1 MSLKSS
7 RDFVGLMMEGK
18 MDGSQAK
25 GTLSQLTPE
34 KLLLLGLQLL
44 SKNSAK
50 VPCAVVQPRLQSKS
64 PNETGSPPSP
74 VKVGEVQSDPASP
87 QQEVPANP
95 RKRKRGSN
103 SELTEA
109 EKREKR

>member
-1 MSLKSS
+1 MSLRSS
-7 RDFVGLMMEGK
+7 RDFVGLIMEGK
-18 MDGSQAK
+18 LNGSQAA

-64 PNETGSPPSP
+64 SDETGSPQSP
-74 VKVGEVQSDPASP
+74 VKVKEVHSNPTSP
-87 QQEVPANP
+87 QQQVPTNQ
-95 RKRKRGSN
+95 RKRKRGGN